1 MLKDAL
7 FRVEAALALMKTTS
21 TNTYRH
27 PQPIEKILFASS
39 TNNDDPHSSC
49 DMSHV
54 SLASLVFCQKT
65 NSASS
70 LTGARRPMN
79 QERR

>member
-1 MLKDAL
+1 MIKGAL
-7 FRVEAALALMKTTS
+7 FRVEAALALMKTRS

-27 PQPIEKILFASS
+27 TQPIEKILFVSS
-39 TNNDDPHSSC
+39 MNNDDPQSSC

-70 LTGARRPMN
+70 LTCARRQRD